1 MRKLDT
7 FHDVDVLVIGS
18 GIAGLSTALDI
29 AKQRKV
35 LVITKRAISEA
46 NTAYAQGGFSTVLDP
61 NDSFAAHIDDTL
73 VAGAGLCK
81 PDIVKLCV
89 EEGPAAVQRLVDW
102 GVRFDAN
109 DAGTYDLGRE
119 GGHSHRRVLHAGDI
133 TGQEIERAL
142 VAAVQA
148 HPNITVLERNHA
160 IDLLTTA
167 KHARRSGPN
176 RCLGAYVFD
185 VDQNVVRTIRAQVTV
200 LASGGGCKLYKFT
213 SNPDVATGDGVAMG
227 YRAGAR
233 IANMEFFQFH
243 PTSLYHPQAKSFLIS
258 EALRGEGGE
267 LRLLDGTAFMKGYH
281 ELGSLAPRDIVAR
294 AIDNELKKS
303 GAPHVLLDMTHLDGE
318 FLARRFPNIHAR
330 CMQVGIDMRSQPI
343 PVVPAAHYMCGG
355 VQVDHHGRSSL
366 AGLYAIGEVSC
377 TGLHG
382 ANRLASNSL
391 LEGAVFGRRAA
402 EHILAQPASAH
413 APVPVPPWDPGDART
428 PDEAVVITQNW
439 KEIRNFMWNYVG
451 IVRSDRRLERAR
463 RRIDLLREEIHA
475 YYWDYEI
482 TSDLLELR
490 NLALVAEL
498 TIRSALRRKESR
510 GLHFTIDYPAREDAR
525 FGTDT
530 VLEGL

>member
-1 MRKLDT
+1 MAASNEIL
-7 FHDVDVLVIGS
+7 DVDVLVIGS

-29 AKQRKV
+29 ARQRKV
-35 LVITKRAISEA
+35 LVVTKRHIAEA
-46 NTAYAQGGFSTVLDP
+46 NTAYAQGGLSTVLDP
-61 NDSFAAHIDDTL
+61 EDSFDAHVEDTL

-81 PDIVKLCV
+81 PDIVRLCV
-89 EEGPAAVQRLVDW
+89 EDGPAAVKRLVDW

-109 DAGTYDLGRE
+109 DEGTYDLGRE

-142 VAAVQA
+142 VAAVRA
-148 HPNITVLERNHA
+148 HSNITVLQRHHA

-167 KHARRSGPN
+167 KHARLGGLN
-176 RCLGAYVFD
+176 RCLGAYVLD
-185 VDQNVVRTIRAQVTV
+185 VEGRQVRTIRAQVTV
-200 LASGGGCKLYKFT
+200 LASGGGCKVYKFT

-243 PTSLYHPQAKSFLIS
+243 PTSLYHPKAKSFLIS

-267 LRLLDGTAFMKGYH
+267 LRLMDGTAFMKGYH
-281 ELGSLAPRDIVAR
+281 PLGSLAPRDIVAR

-303 GAPHVLLDMTHLDGE
+303 GAHHVLLDMTHLDPA

-330 CMQVGIDMRSQPI
+330 CMQLGIDMRVQPI

-355 VQVDHHGRSSL
+355 VQVDARGRTSL

-402 EHILAQPASAH
+402 EDILELPAP
-413 APVPVPPWDPGDART
+413 APVDVPTWDSGNART

-439 KEIRNFMWNYVG
+439 KEIRNFMWHYVG

-463 RRIDLLREEIHA
+463 RRIELLREEIHA

-490 NLALVAEL
+490 NLAQVAEL

-510 GLHFTIDYPAREDAR
+510 GLHFTTDYPAREDAR